1 MGIVDDIYE
10 ELKVAMRAKDRPRL
24 LALRNIRD
32 DLQKAEKAKL
42 EPLTEDEVTQN
53 LARQAKRCRDAAGEF
68 RGGGRDDMAD
78 KEEAELA
85 IILEYLPDQV
95 SEAEVVAAA
104 KEIIAR
110 VGAESHS
117 DMGKVMGPLMGRFK
131 GAADG
136 SLVSRV
142 VGELLA
148 GEE

>member
-1 MGIVDDIYE
+1 MGMAEDIYE

-42 EPLTEDEVTQN
+42 EPLTEDEMTQN

-85 IILEYLPDQV
+85 IILEYLPEQMTRDQIV
-95 SEAEVVAAA
+95 DLAKGAIEAA
-104 KEIIAR
+104 
-110 VGAESHS
+110 GATGPG
-117 DMGKVMGPLMGRFK
+117 DMGKVMGQLVPETRGRAE
-131 GAADG
+131 GRE
-136 SLVSRV
+136 VSEV
-142 VGELLA
+142 VRELLQSS
-148 GEE
+148 